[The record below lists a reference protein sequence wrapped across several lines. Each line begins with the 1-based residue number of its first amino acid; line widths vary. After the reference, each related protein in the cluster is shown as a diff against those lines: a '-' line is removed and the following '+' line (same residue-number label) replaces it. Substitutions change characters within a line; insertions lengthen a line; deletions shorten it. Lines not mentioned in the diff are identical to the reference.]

1 MIDKFVANKLFPHRI
16 IHQQNIKGEKL
27 FVKESESFRWFEY
40 AGSSIQSIMSLTHP
54 TQIIMPVTQSF
65 LLFLLIN
72 PKALN
77 ILNLGLGGASLERCL
92 AKCTQL
98 SITSVEASQT
108 IITMAKE
115 HFLLTDQSNVVYTT
129 AEQFV
134 ADCDEKYDVVLS
146 DLFIGEQ
153 SATCLFEEQ
162 FYQNLI
168 NITSDQRLILINLHV
183 QDEKSFTTA
192 LLTIKKYFPHIAL
205 VDFKDFSNIMVIASC
220 VDINEQ
226 QQLKQN
232 KILLTQL
239 DWQGIDEIID
249 HITYIPAC

>member
-1 MIDKFVANKLFPHRI
+1 
-16 IHQQNIKGEKL
+16 
-27 FVKESESFRWFEY
+27 
-40 AGSSIQSIMSLTHP
+40 
-54 TQIIMPVTQSF
+54 
-65 LLFLLIN
+65 
-72 PKALN
+72 
-77 ILNLGLGGASLERCL
+77 
-92 AKCTQL
+92 
-98 SITSVEASQT
+98 
-108 IITMAKE
+108 MAKE

-183 QDEKSFTTA
+183 QDEKSFTTV